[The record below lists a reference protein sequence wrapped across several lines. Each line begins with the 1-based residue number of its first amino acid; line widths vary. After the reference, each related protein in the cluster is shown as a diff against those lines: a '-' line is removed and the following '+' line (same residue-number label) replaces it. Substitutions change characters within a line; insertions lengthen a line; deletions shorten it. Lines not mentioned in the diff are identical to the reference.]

1 MHIEYGKDAYTA
13 SGRRHETKLEDII
26 KKLQFRYLVSALG
39 KRFREHDENRTDI
52 NFEEDDDEVVTH
64 RANTSIH
71 NTTTGVIFEGSDS
84 ISDTQELIL
93 ERNELKYKGNVS
105 KNKIRLLNPNTT
117 HELVWSSINRCRNE
131 DVKHF

>member
-1 MHIEYGKDAYTA
+1 M
-13 SGRRHETKLEDII
+13 I
-26 KKLQFRYLVSALG
+26 KKLQFRSLVSALG
-39 KRFREHDENRTDI
+39 KRIREHDDNGNAI
-52 NFEEDDDEVVTH
+52 NCEVEDDAVVTH